1 MAEET
6 LDEQFR
12 MLRKGPW
19 AVLDNHNATSYELVD
34 IGAGNVNPV
43 GFVEEGSV
51 SGTTVV
57 DGSITAAKLA
67 TDAVTNTKIQNAA
80 VTDAKISDVS
90 GSKLASASVT
100 DAKLATD
107 SVTTSK
113 IVNAAVTDAKIDTV
127 SGSKIT
133 GSVATT
139 LLSGI
144 SSGTASFGTVTTAT
158 SETATITLSETM
170 SNSTYIVV
178 TGVIADAASTNQLQA
193 IVEARTTTTVDVRVV
208 NTSGSDATNVYV
220 HVIAANGI

>member
-1 MAEET
+1 MANQSI
-6 LDEQFR
+6 DDQFR
-12 MLRKGPW
+12 MLRRGPW

-34 IGAGNVNPV
+34 TGAGNVNPV
-43 GFVEEGSV
+43 GFVEDGSV
-51 SGTTVV
+51 SGTSVT

-80 VTDAKISDVS
+80 VTNAKISDVDGSKIASASIADSKIIELS
-90 GSKLASASVT
+90 GSKL
-100 DAKLATD
+100 
-107 SVTTSK
+107 
-113 IVNAAVTDAKIDTV
+113 
-127 SGSKIT
+127 T

-144 SSGTASFGTVTTAT
+144 SSGSASFGTVTTAT

-170 SNSTYIVV
+170 ANATYMVV
-178 TGVIADAASTNQLQA
+178 TGVVADVAATNELYA

-208 NTSGSDATNVYV
+208 NPSGTDATGVFV

>member
-1 MAEET
+1 MAEQSI
-6 LDEQFR
+6 DDQFR

-34 IGAGNVNPV
+34 TGAGNVNP
-43 GFVEEGSV
+43 SV
-51 SGTTVV
+51 T

-80 VTDAKISDVS
+80 VTNAKISDVDGSKITSASIADSKIIDLS
-90 GSKLASASVT
+90 GSKL
-100 DAKLATD
+100 
-107 SVTTSK
+107 
-113 IVNAAVTDAKIDTV
+113 
-127 SGSKIT
+127 T
-133 GSVATT
+133 GSVATS

-144 SSGTASFGTVTTAT
+144 SSGSASFGTVTTAT

-170 SNSTYIVV
+170 ANATYMVV
-178 TGVIADAASTNQLQA
+178 TGVVADVAATNELYA

-208 NTSGSDATNVYV
+208 NPSGTDATGVFV

>member
-1 MAEET
+1 MAEQSI
-6 LDEQFR
+6 DDQFR

-34 IGAGNVNPV
+34 TGAGNVNPV
-43 GFVEEGSV
+43 GFVEDGSV
-51 SGTTVV
+51 SGTSVT

-80 VTDAKISDVS
+80 VTNAKISDVDGSKITSASIADSKIIDLS
-90 GSKLASASVT
+90 GSKL
-100 DAKLATD
+100 
-107 SVTTSK
+107 
-113 IVNAAVTDAKIDTV
+113 
-127 SGSKIT
+127 T
-133 GSVATT
+133 GSVSTS

-144 SSGTASFGTVTTAT
+144 SSGSASFGTVTTAT

-170 SNSTYIVV
+170 ANATYMVV
-178 TGVIADAASTNQLQA
+178 TGVVADVAATNELYA

-208 NTSGSDATNVYV
+208 NPSGTDATGVFV

>member
-1 MAEET
+1 MAEQSI
-6 LDEQFR
+6 DDQFR

-34 IGAGNVNPV
+34 TGAGNVNPV
-43 GFVEEGSV
+43 GFVEDGSV
-51 SGTTVV
+51 SGTSVT

-80 VTDAKISDVS
+80 VTNAKISDVDGSKITSASIADSKIIDLS
-90 GSKLASASVT
+90 GSKL
-100 DAKLATD
+100 
-107 SVTTSK
+107 
-113 IVNAAVTDAKIDTV
+113 
-127 SGSKIT
+127 T
-133 GSVATT
+133 GSVATS

-144 SSGTASFGTVTTAT
+144 SSGSASFGTVTTAT

-170 SNSTYIVV
+170 ANATYMVV
-178 TGVIADAASTNQLQA
+178 TGVVADVAATIELYA

-208 NTSGSDATNVYV
+208 NPSGTDATGVFV

>member
-1 MAEET
+1 MA
-6 LDEQFR
+6 DQSIDDQFR
-12 MLRKGPW
+12 MLRRGPW

-34 IGAGNVNPV
+34 TGAGNVNPV
-43 GFVEEGSV
+43 GFVEDGSV
-51 SGTTVV
+51 SGTSVT

-80 VTDAKISDVS
+80 VTNAKISDVDGSKIASASIADSKIIELS
-90 GSKLASASVT
+90 GSKL
-100 DAKLATD
+100 
-107 SVTTSK
+107 
-113 IVNAAVTDAKIDTV
+113 
-127 SGSKIT
+127 T

-144 SSGTASFGTVTTAT
+144 SSGSASFGTVTTAT

-170 SNSTYIVV
+170 ANATYMVV
-178 TGVIADAASTNQLQA
+178 TGVVADVAATNELYA

-208 NTSGSDATNVYV
+208 NPSGTDATGVFV

>member
-1 MAEET
+1 MAEQSI
-6 LDEQFR
+6 DDQFR

-34 IGAGNVNPV
+34 TGAGNVNPV
-43 GFVEEGSV
+43 GFVEDGSV
-51 SGTTVV
+51 SATSVT

-80 VTDAKISDVS
+80 VTNAKISDVD
-90 GSKLASASVT
+90 GSKITSASIA
-100 DAKLATD
+100 D
-107 SVTTSK
+107 SK
-113 IVNAAVTDAKIDTV
+113 IIDVDGSKITSASIADSKIIAL

-133 GSVATT
+133 GSVATS

-144 SSGTASFGTVTTAT
+144 SSGSASFGTVTTAT

-170 SNSTYIVV
+170 ANATYMVV
-178 TGVIADAASTNQLQA
+178 TGVVADVAATNELYA

-208 NTSGSDATNVYV
+208 NPSGTDATGVFV

>member
-1 MAEET
+1 MAEQSI
-6 LDEQFR
+6 DDQFR

-34 IGAGNVNPV
+34 TGAGNVNPV
-43 GFVEEGSV
+43 GFVEDGSV
-51 SGTTVV
+51 SGTSVT

-80 VTDAKISDVS
+80 VTNAKISDVDGSKITSASIADSKIIDLS
-90 GSKLASASVT
+90 GSKL
-100 DAKLATD
+100 
-107 SVTTSK
+107 
-113 IVNAAVTDAKIDTV
+113 
-127 SGSKIT
+127 T
-133 GSVATT
+133 GSVATS

-144 SSGTASFGTVTTAT
+144 SSGSASFGTVTTAT

-170 SNSTYIVV
+170 ANATYMVV
-178 TGVIADAASTNQLQA
+178 TGVVADVAATNELYA

-208 NTSGSDATNVYV
+208 NPSGTDATGVFV

>member
-1 MAEET
+1 MAEQSI
-6 LDEQFR
+6 DDQFR
-12 MLRKGPW
+12 MLRRGPW

-34 IGAGNVNPV
+34 TGAGNVNPV
-43 GFVEEGSV
+43 GFVEDGSV
-51 SGTTVV
+51 SGTSVT

-80 VTDAKISDVS
+80 VTNAKISDVDGSKIASASIADSKIIELS
-90 GSKLASASVT
+90 GSKL
-100 DAKLATD
+100 
-107 SVTTSK
+107 
-113 IVNAAVTDAKIDTV
+113 
-127 SGSKIT
+127 T

-144 SSGTASFGTVTTAT
+144 SSGSASFGTVTTAT

-170 SNSTYIVV
+170 ANATYMVV
-178 TGVIADAASTNQLQA
+178 TGVVADVAATNELYA

-208 NTSGSDATNVYV
+208 NPSGTDATGVFV

>member
-1 MAEET
+1 MAEQSI
-6 LDEQFR
+6 DDQFR

-34 IGAGNVNPV
+34 TGAGNVNPV
-43 GFVEEGSV
+43 GFVEDGSV
-51 SGTTVV
+51 SGTSVT

-80 VTDAKISDVS
+80 VTNAKISDVDGSKIASASIADSKIIDLS
-90 GSKLASASVT
+90 GSKL
-100 DAKLATD
+100 
-107 SVTTSK
+107 
-113 IVNAAVTDAKIDTV
+113 
-127 SGSKIT
+127 T
-133 GSVATT
+133 GSVATS

-144 SSGTASFGTVTTAT
+144 SSGSASFGTVTTAT

-170 SNSTYIVV
+170 ANATYMVV
-178 TGVIADAASTNQLQA
+178 TGVVADVAATNELYA

-208 NTSGSDATNVYV
+208 NPSGTDATGVFV

>member
-1 MAEET
+1 MADQS
-6 LDEQFR
+6 LDDQFR

-51 SGTTVV
+51 SGTTVS

-67 TDAVTNTKIQNAA
+67 TDSVTNTKIQNSA

-90 GSKLASASVT
+90 GSK
-100 DAKLATD
+100 
-107 SVTTSK
+107 
-113 IVNAAVTDAKIDTV
+113 
-127 SGSKIT
+127 IT
-133 GSVATT
+133 GSVSTT

-158 SETATITLSETM
+158 SQTATITLSETM

-178 TGVIADAASTNQLQA
+178 TGVIADAAATNELYA

-208 NTSGSDATNVYV
+208 NPSASDATNVYV
-220 HVIAANGI
+220 HVVAANGI